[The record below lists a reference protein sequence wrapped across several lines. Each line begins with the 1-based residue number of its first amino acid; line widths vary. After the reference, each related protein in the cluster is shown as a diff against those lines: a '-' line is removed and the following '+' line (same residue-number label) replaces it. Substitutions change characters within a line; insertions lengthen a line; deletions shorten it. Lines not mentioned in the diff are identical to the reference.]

1 MHTVESLEYWE
12 RSTEIPE
19 EGCDNDKGDI
29 GDISGIITGCGVE
42 IYLCEMLLVVARPV
56 GKRFL

>member
-1 MHTVESLEYWE
+1 MKHMLIAESLEYWE

-29 GDISGIITGCGVE
+29 GDISGIFTGWLCGDISV
-42 IYLCEMLLVVARPV
+42 
-56 GKRFL
+56 

>member
-1 MHTVESLEYWE
+1 MHIAESLEYWE

-29 GDISGIITGCGVE
+29 GDISRIFTGWWCGDISV
-42 IYLCEMLLVVARPV
+42 
-56 GKRFL
+56 